1 LSERNTGSHSTTSSA
16 HGSADGGTTRY
27 QAHGF
32 HSSLNNGRCSGVL
45 SVSRSGFQF
54 LVDDQVKL
62 SIPLM
67 GAKLKLGGA
76 SDRLV
81 FINHPSAPEW
91 SIYTADRSIL
101 AHEGLNSMPELA
113 EQLKGAR
120 GKRRFNW
127 SVFAVICALVLVV
140 PLMLILNMDFVAG
153 KVAKQVPLE
162 WETKLGESSFAQYQ
176 LQQDILENKQAE
188 ALLANLTS
196 VLTDQLYAEL
206 SAQDLPQ
213 QYEFQF
219 YIVNDA
225 SLNAFALPGGIVVI
239 HSGLILRASS
249 SDELQGVLAHEISHI
264 TLQHGLRNVITS
276 AGIIITAQALLGDAS
291 GLLATIASAGP
302 MLINLQYSRK
312 FETQAD
318 EAGVDL
324 LVKAGI
330 NPVGLVQFFEKMLV
344 EQQTMLDKIEDE
356 KTADLIESAS
366 GFLSTHP
373 ATEDRIAHIK
383 KIIADQPQG
392 HRNFD
397 VEFSQLQTIVESFII
412 ERDPATATEN
422 ENENSE

>member
-1 LSERNTGSHSTTSSA
+1 MSERNTDSHSTTSSEQP
-16 HGSADGGTTRY
+16 SDGGGSTRY

-54 LVDDQVKL
+54 LVDDQLKL
-62 SIPLM
+62 STPLS
-67 GAKLKLGGA
+67 GAELKLGGA

-81 FINHPSAPEW
+81 FISHPSAPEW

-101 AHEGLNSMPELA
+101 AHEGLNSVPELA

-127 SVFAVICALVLVV
+127 SVFAVVCCLALVV
-140 PLMLILNMDFVAG
+140 PVMLVLNMDFVAG

-162 WETKLGESSFAQYQ
+162 WEAKLGESSYAQYQ

-206 SAQDLPQ
+206 SDQNLPQ
-213 QYEFQF
+213 QYQFQF
-219 YIVNDA
+219 HIVNDA

-249 SDELQGVLAHEISHI
+249 SEELQGVLAHEISHI
-264 TLQHGLRNVITS
+264 TLQHGLRSVVTS

-291 GLLATIASAGP
+291 GLLATIASAAP
-302 MLINLQYSRK
+302 MLLNLQYSRK

-330 NPVGLVQFFEKMLV
+330 NPAGLVQFFEKMLV
-344 EQQTMLDKIEDE
+344 EQQDMLDKIEDE
-356 KTADLIESAS
+356 KTADLVESAS
-366 GFLSTHP
+366 SFLSTHP

-383 KIIADQPQG
+383 KITADKPQG
-392 HRNFD
+392 HRDFAL
-397 VEFSQLQTIVESFII
+397 EFSQLQNIVESFIT
-412 ERDPATATEN
+412 EQEPATTTVTTA
-422 ENENSE
+422 ENSE